1 MRRRLLVALRSV
13 LIGWAILLFIAFVLK
28 HPLLAWIAPILGAK
42 WLATAG
48 LALDCLALAAAGW
61 VVGRLNR
68 TSPIFGVLI
77 FAATLTFWDFTP
89 VLAINIPWLLRL
101 AADALRDSGYL
112 SSLVSTLATQALLF
126 GSLLAG
132 GLLSRP
138 PEKPVSI
145 AADISR

>member
-1 MRRRLLVALRSV
+1 MHRRLFVAVRAV
-13 LIGWAILLFIAFVLK
+13 LIGWAILLFIAFVLE

-48 LALDCLALAAAGW
+48 LALDCLALAATGW
-61 VVGRLNR
+61 GAGRLDR

-101 AADALRDSGYL
+101 AANALRDSGYVT
-112 SSLVSTLATQALLF
+112 SLVS
-126 GSLLAG
+126 
-132 GLLSRP
+132 
-138 PEKPVSI
+138 
-145 AADISR
+145 